1 MDVKSKAGG
10 DATILS
16 YKKSI
21 VPFDE
26 GTPQEWISTRKDI
39 MKVWT
44 QDNIISAIDQVAIV
58 RAALRKGPL
67 TTFDSALN
75 NARKADDGSQS
86 TLTMDM
92 ITQALAKVTES
103 IFSHHALEIQ
113 KQWMQKVTIK
123 KPSYLSSRNTTEIL
137 KEKDISFK

>member
-44 QDNIISAIDQVAIV
+44 QGNIISAIDQVAIV

-67 TTFDSALN
+67 TTFDNALN
-75 NARKADDGSQS
+75 NARKADDG
-86 TLTMDM
+86 
-92 ITQALAKVTES
+92 
-103 IFSHHALEIQ
+103 
-113 KQWMQKVTIK
+113 
-123 KPSYLSSRNTTEIL
+123 Y
-137 KEKDISFK
+137 